1 MRLVIFGTGKL
12 YQTFK
17 KKINREDKIIAF
29 LDNDRKK
36 TGKKMD
42 DAYVFLPEDIKLL
55 NYDQIILVSQYARQ
69 MQKQLLELG
78 CNREQIIHFAEY
90 NSNVENPIQYY
101 QALGIKNKQQRKMA
115 IISNSLGYHG
125 GAIAVLN
132 CALALKDSY
141 CDIDLIAEEGT
152 QSFINEINKQGIS
165 VILCPNISMN
175 KWEKIKWLDQYD
187 YILVNTLPMILCAI
201 EIAKY
206 RPVFVWLHDSE
217 NIYDYMDYWKED
229 ILQGLNSNVKIYAV
243 SDIAKKNFICNIGR
257 WPIDLLPCGIPEAKN
272 RCVKKSK
279 LVFAVIGSIY
289 PIKGQDIFIRALKKL
304 SKTYY
309 CQAQFWIIGKVMD
322 EDYYQ
327 QLRKLGKGLDNL
339 TFLEEIEKSK
349 MQEIYS
355 QIDIL
360 VVPSRNETLSLTAI
374 EAMSYGNPCIVS
386 DAAGITQYISNM
398 QNGIVFRNARVDELA
413 ERLYWCIQNKNE
425 VIKMKKEAKKTY
437 ERFFTMNVFQN
448 NLLDIL
454 QIESDA

>member
-1 MRLVIFGTGKL
+1 MRLVIFGTGKI

-36 TGKKMD
+36 AGKKMD
-42 DAYVFLPEDIKLL
+42 DAYIFLPEDIKSL

-69 MQKQLLELG
+69 MKKQLLELG

-90 NSNVENPIQYY
+90 NSNVKKPMQYY
-101 QALGIKNKQQRKMA
+101 QALGIKNKQRRKMA

-125 GAIAVLN
+125 GAIAALN

-175 KWEKIKWLDQYD
+175 KWEKIKWIDQYD

-229 ILQGLNSNVKIYAV
+229 ILQGPNSNMKIYAV
-243 SDIAKKNFICNIGR
+243 SNIAKDNFIHNIGQ
-257 WPIDLLPCGIPEAKN
+257 WPINLLPCGIPKAKN

-309 CQAQFWIIGKVMD
+309 GQAQFWIIGKVMD

-327 QLRKLGKGLDNL
+327 QLRELGKGLDNL
-339 TFLEEIEKSK
+339 FFCGEIEKSK

-360 VVPSRNETLSLTAI
+360 VVSSRNETLSLTAI

-398 QNGIVFRNARVDELA
+398 QNGIVFKNAHVDELA

-437 ERFFTMNVFQN
+437 ERFFTMEVFQN
-448 NLLDIL
+448 NLLAIL
-454 QIESDA
+454 QIEHDA

>member
-1 MRLVIFGTGKL
+1 MRLVIFGTGKI

-36 TGKKMD
+36 AGKKMD
-42 DAYVFLPEDIKLL
+42 DAYIFLPKDIKSL
-55 NYDQIILVSQYARQ
+55 NFDRIILVSQYARQ

-90 NSNVENPIQYY
+90 NSNVKKPMQYY
-101 QALGIKNKQQRKMA
+101 QALGIKNKQRRKMA
-115 IISNSLGYHG
+115 IISNPLGYHG
-125 GAIAVLN
+125 GAIAALN

-175 KWEKIKWLDQYD
+175 KWEKIKWIDQYD

-206 RPVFVWLHDSE
+206 RSVFVWLHDSE
-217 NIYDYMDYWKED
+217 NIYRYMDYWKED

-243 SDIAKKNFICNIGR
+243 SNIAKNNFIYNIGQ
-257 WPIDLLPCGIPEAKN
+257 WPIDILPCGMPEAKN
-272 RCVKKSK
+272 YCIKEDK

-304 SKTYY
+304 SKTYC
-309 CQAQFWIIGKVMD
+309 CQPQYWIIGKVVD

-327 QLRKLGKGLDNL
+327 QLRELSKGLDNL
-339 TFLEEIEKSK
+339 VFLGEIEKSK
-349 MQEIYS
+349 MQDIYP

-374 EAMSYGNPCIVS
+374 EAMSYGKLCIVS

-398 QNGIVFRNARVDELA
+398 QNGIIFENACVDELA
-413 ERLYWCIQNKNE
+413 DRLYWCIQNKDEIVN
-425 VIKMKKEAKKTY
+425 MKKESRKTY
-437 ERFFTMNVFQN
+437 EYFFTMDVFQN
-448 NLLDIL
+448 NLLDVL
-454 QIESDA
+454 QIKRNA